1 MTIDNLHVTLT
12 GSHGVGAGTTVS
24 LTVRNCVFN
33 WLGGSILT
41 GFAGGDVTGYGNAVE
56 VYGSVDGYHVYNNWM
71 YQIYDTGITHQF
83 SKTPSIKKNT
93 MQNVEY
99 NNNLIEYCFWSIEYY
114 NASGGEGT
122 YRETRDIH
130 IHDNFCRMGGYGWGC
145 AGRESG
151 APMYCLGSPA
161 DKTENYVTENNIFDR
176 CLGYLV
182 STYGFDPNGSY
193 IFRNNTYVQPYGAKF
208 ARIAGKDYIFDA
220 TAAAILEEKLGE
232 TTPILA
238 AGRVRP
244 AAKVKGL
251 PQI

>member
-1 MTIDNLHVTLT
+1 M
-12 GSHGVGAGTTVS
+12 
-24 LTVRNCVFN
+24 
-33 WLGGSILT
+33 
-41 GFAGGDVTGYGNAVE
+41 
-56 VYGSVDGYHVYNNWM
+56 
-71 YQIYDTGITHQF
+71 
-83 SKTPSIKKNT
+83 NT

-99 NNNLIEYCFWSIEYY
+99 NDNLIEYCFWSIEYY

-193 IFRNNTYVQPYGAKF
+193 IFKNNTYIQPYGAKF
-208 ARIAGKDYIFDA
+208 ARIAGKDYIFDS
-220 TAAAILEEKLGE
+220 TAASILEEKLGE

-238 AGRVRP
+238 AGYDP
-244 AAKVKGL
+244 E
-251 PQI
+251 Q